1 LHKKDKRFANH
12 LLTALV
18 IVCFLVL
25 VFLLWLLNDMTFMI
39 IGIVVLAMLLFAW
52 LFVEYRFRGNKS
64 ITVHN
69 QPPEVVTSF
78 ALLSLDGER
87 EQEWYA
93 QGVNAFLIGKG
104 SANRDVDIELG
115 DTHHSE
121 YISSEHAVLNFSLGY
136 WYIEDLDSKHGVGV
150 KKKGAEYTFRLKPSV
165 PYKIEIGDTIFIS
178 KVKILV
184 L

>member
-1 LHKKDKRFANH
+1 
-12 LLTALV
+12 
-18 IVCFLVL
+18 
-25 VFLLWLLNDMTFMI
+25 MI
-39 IGIVVLAMLLFAW
+39 IGLAVLAILLFAW
-52 LFVEYRFRGNKS
+52 LFVEYRFRWSKPLM
-64 ITVHN
+64 THN
-69 QPPEVVTSF
+69 QPSEIVTSF

-93 QGVNAFLIGKG
+93 QGVSSFLIGKG

-150 KKKGAEYTFRLKPSV
+150 KKKGAEYAFRLKPSI
-165 PYKIEIGDTIFIS
+165 PYKIEVGDTIYIS
-178 KVKILV
+178 KVKIIV